1 MLAFS
6 FWLFTGIWFAVDV
19 QAAIKTKAI
28 IYKDGKITLN
38 GTMAWDDSITGK
50 RPGIL
55 ILHEWWGLADYAT
68 GRAKQLAAAGYVTCA
83 LDMYGV
89 DKITKHADQAG
100 KWAKQVN
107 SNIEGWVRRAQS
119 GLSVLKADGNVDGF
133 RTAAIRYCF
142 KGPTVMQMA
151 YAGLG
156 R

>member
-55 ILHEWWGLADYAT
+55 IVHEWWGLADYAK
-68 GRAKQLAAAGYVTCA
+68 GRAKQLAAAG
-83 LDMYGV
+83 
-89 DKITKHADQAG
+89 
-100 KWAKQVN
+100 
-107 SNIEGWVRRAQS
+107 
-119 GLSVLKADGNVDGF
+119 
-133 RTAAIRYCF
+133 
-142 KGPTVMQMA
+142 
-151 YAGLG
+151 
-156 R
+156 